1 MQPDKNP
8 TRLPASGL
16 TAAAGSAHANRL
28 ATPSTPPSA
37 PQPACQP
44 ARAPAPAHPRTPP
57 LAPTLTRTLAIASA
71 NATATPV
78 VTAAVAALAAL
89 AAVTLVVLAG
99 CASTA
104 KDCTARLP
112 TSGPPAQSFIT
123 VLRSLEQAGLVVQA
137 VSATGQ
143 VTLAPNHHCRPPPK
157 QTLDALRSK
166 AVQALTD
173 RDYSDAACGEPPIVI
188 AQACLQ

>member
-1 MQPDKNP
+1 MQPDKSP
-8 TRLPASGL
+8 TRLPVSGL

-28 ATPSTPPSA
+28 APTPT
-37 PQPACQP
+37 PQPASQP
-44 ARAPAPAHPRTPP
+44 APTPTPAPA
-57 LAPTLTRTLAIASA
+57 LALALAITSA

-99 CASTA
+99 CSSTA

-173 RDYSDAACGEPPIVI
+173 RDYGDAACGEPPIVI
-188 AQACLQ
+188 AQACLK

>member
-1 MQPDKNP
+1 MQPDKSP

-28 ATPSTPPSA
+28 APT
-37 PQPACQP
+37 PQPASQP
-44 ARAPAPAHPRTPP
+44 APTPTPAPA
-57 LAPTLTRTLAIASA
+57 LALALAITSA
-71 NATATPV
+71 TAPATPV

-99 CASTA
+99 CSSTA

-166 AVQALTD
+166 AVQALTN

>member
-1 MQPDKNP
+1 MPPDKTPNRQP
-8 TRLPASGL
+8 TSRL
-16 TAAAGSAHANRL
+16 TATAASAQSNAI
-28 ATPSTPPSA
+28 TP
-37 PQPACQP
+37 
-44 ARAPAPAHPRTPP
+44 PAPA
-57 LAPTLTRTLAIASA
+57 LALTGG

-78 VTAAVAALAAL
+78 VTAAVAAMAAL

-99 CASTA
+99 CSSAA

-112 TSGPPAQSFIT
+112 TSGPPAQSFIS
-123 VLRSLEQAGLVVQA
+123 VLHSLEQAGLVVQS
-137 VSATGQ
+137 VSATGT

-173 RDYSDAACGEPPIVI
+173 RDYAESGCGVPPIVI
-188 AQACLQ
+188 AQACLK